1 MLLLFLT
8 ASPGA
13 FADDRQLLQAN
24 AGASADVLVILDS
37 SHSMNRDF
45 TDHFDLP
52 AYMDDFI
59 YPQGTAAATNGS
71 KIGVA
76 KSVLR
81 QVMSTSQ
88 NVNWAFAY
96 YRNPNQTFGA
106 AATGPVGEAI
116 GGAKVAG
123 DTMENGGVEWL
134 YFADTIDTSS
144 PTNPGGSIDSV
155 FNPNAPATW
164 DFPDISQGR
173 FLSFGHKVPH
183 NYNREDTGE
192 VADTRLPYTGAG
204 FPGIPV
210 PPQPVPGTFRGAQM
224 TAG

>member
-1 MLLLFLT
+1 MSAVGSGFTPRDLAALVRRQRARIATLLLFLT

-37 SHSMNRDF
+37 STSMVREF
-45 TDHFDLP
+45 TDNYELP
-52 AYMDDFI
+52 AFMDDFI
-59 YPQGTAAATNGS
+59 YPEGTVAATPGS

-81 QVMSTSQ
+81 QVMTQSQ

-106 AATGPVGEAI
+106 SSANASGAPVG
-116 GGAKVAG
+116 GAHFALAAL
-123 DTMENGGVEWL
+123 ENGGVEYL
-134 YFADTIDTSS
+134 YFANTIDLTS
-144 PTNPGGSIDSV
+144 PTNPGGSIDAE
-155 FNPNAPATW
+155 FNPSAPATW

-173 FLSFGHKVPH
+173 FLQFGHRVPT
-183 NYNREDTGE
+183 N
-192 VADTRLPYTGAG
+192 
-204 FPGIPV
+204 
-210 PPQPVPGTFRGAQM
+210 
-224 TAG
+224 